1 MGGLEAIMKAS
12 VELVSSLPM
21 SRAIDCKRGEQDRA
35 DLGIDTE
42 VAERQNFTD
51 IEFIFNVKMGM

>member
-1 MGGLEAIMKAS
+1 MKAS
-12 VELVSSLPM
+12 VELVSGLPM

>member
-12 VELVSSLPM
+12 VELVSGLPM

-42 VAERQNFTD
+42 VAERLPGILQ
-51 IEFIFNVKMGM
+51 MLSLSLM

>member
-12 VELVSSLPM
+12 VELVSGLPM
-21 SRAIDCKRGEQDRA
+21 SRAIDCKRGEQHRV

-42 VAERQNFTD
+42 VAERLPG
-51 IEFIFNVKMGM
+51 I